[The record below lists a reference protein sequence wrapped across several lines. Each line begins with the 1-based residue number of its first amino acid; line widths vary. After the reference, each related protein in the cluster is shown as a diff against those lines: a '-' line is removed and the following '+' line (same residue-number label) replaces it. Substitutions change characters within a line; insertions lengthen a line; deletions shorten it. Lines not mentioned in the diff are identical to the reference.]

1 MKKLFLA
8 TLLLLSVLPLS
19 AHSTNNQPA
28 KPLLVGHRGSGYGVE
43 STEEAFRNGAALGYQ
58 YLETDIKVT
67 KDTKFVLTHDDDLSR
82 LSDSELTIAGS
93 TLAQLQAV
101 TLTQTRNN
109 VQYTGKLMELGEY
122 LDLCTELK
130 VLPVIELKWG
140 TGVNSNDQ
148 SNMPA
153 LVKVIQDHGYY
164 EKAIIL
170 TSMKPCLEWL
180 HKNHPTIQ
188 LQLLLGSSG
197 VPANHL
203 EWCKTNNADVDF
215 EASICTEAAVDM
227 YHEAGLKVN
236 MWTSNTESGYKTY
249 ATMGC
254 DFITT
259 DRLDG
264 NNLPEYDPRVII
276 PIITGD
282 YPDPLANSILLPAES
297 YTFHQAYTDNAL
309 QPLEGKTI
317 RRVIAQN
324 NHVYILALDAENKP
338 TILVVDLITK
348 THISVSTMGMVKP
361 TKVNKADE
369 ARLLACSD
377 IQVSQDGYLLATNLA
392 ETNTNGTGEVTIYKW
407 EKDAA
412 GLPTGDPAVW
422 IRSQANGTHANAY
435 TGETF
440 AYAGTIEKGNAYLSA
455 EVITSTATVRFA
467 VVPII
472 DSTATPRAFSH
483 STPPGRGFMKR
494 TTLGDG
500 YRFTLSPIASDRI
513 IVTGSGKSETLAEFP
528 FVNKGATSSEDVP
541 ASLDLPTSLTH
552 INFFKYAGA
561 IYATVPTANGVTL
574 LDISN
579 GIENATIVNTIGTTL
594 AAGDEVI
601 ATVGQV
607 YATFSEELE
616 VVTRGDID
624 LFLLRG
630 NKASVLTTRESQTTH
645 IETTT
650 QADKQVVYF
659 DIMGNSVATDQLT
672 TGVYIRRQGNQAT
685 KILIP

>member
-8 TLLLLSVLPLS
+8 ALLLLSVLPIS
-19 AHSTNNQPA
+19 ALNPGDIVPA
-28 KPLLVGHRGSGYGVE
+28 PLLVGHRGSGYGVE
-43 STEEAFRNGAALGYQ
+43 NTEEAFRRGAALGYQ
-58 YLETDIKVT
+58 YVETDIKVT

-82 LSDSELTIAGS
+82 WGHESLTIAGS

-101 TLTQTRNN
+101 TLTQTRSG
-109 VQYTGKLMELGEY
+109 VTYTGKLMELGEY

-203 EWCKTNNADVDF
+203 AWCIANHADVDF
-215 EASICTEAAVDM
+215 AASICTEAAVDM

-236 MWTSNTESGYKTY
+236 MWTTNAESGYKTY

-264 NNLPEYDPRVII
+264 NNLPDYDPRVII
-276 PIITGD
+276 PTITGD
-282 YPDPLANSILLPAES
+282 YPDPIANSILLPGES
-297 YTFHQAYTDNAL
+297 YTFRQTYVDNAL
-309 QPLEGKTI
+309 QPLEGKTL
-317 RRVIAQN
+317 RRIIAQN
-324 NHVYILALDAENKP
+324 NHIYVLALDADKQP
-338 TILVVDLITK
+338 TIAVIDPLAK
-348 THISVSTMGMVKP
+348 THINVSTAGMVKP
-361 TKVNKADE
+361 SKINKADE

-377 IQVSQDGYLLATNLA
+377 IQVSQDGYLLATNVA
-392 ETNTNGTGEVTIYKW
+392 ETNTDGTGEVTIYKW

-422 IRSQANGTHANAY
+422 IRSQASGTHANAY

-440 AYAGTIEKGNAYLSA
+440 AYAGTITKGNAYLSA
-455 EVITSTATVRFA
+455 EVISSTATVRFA

-472 DSTATPRAFSH
+472 DGTATPRAFSH

-494 TTLGDG
+494 TTLGDD

-528 FVNKGATSSEDVP
+528 FVNKGSTSPEDVP
-541 ASLDLPTSLTH
+541 DALGLSTGITH

-561 IYATVPTANGVTL
+561 IYATVPTAEGVALIDVTK
-574 LDISN
+574 
-579 GIENATIVNTIGTTL
+579 GVENATIVTTIGTTL
-594 AAGDEVI
+594 PAGDAVT
-601 ATVGQV
+601 ATVGRAC
-607 YATFSEELE
+607 ATYDEALE

-624 LFLLRG
+624 LFVCRG
-630 NKASVLTTRESQTTH
+630 EKASLLTTRESQTSD
-645 IETTT
+645 INLP
-650 QADKQVVYF
+650 ADADGSVAYF
-659 DIMGNSVATDQLT
+659 DIMGNQVTGDALS
-672 TGVYIRRQGNQAT
+672 TGVYIRRQGNTAT
-685 KILIP
+685 KVFIP

>member
-1 MKKLFLA
+1 MKRFAISCFLLFS
-8 TLLLLSVLPLS
+8 LLTLS
-19 AHSTNNQPA
+19 AQ
-28 KPLLVGHRGSGYGVE
+28 PLLVGHRGSGYGVE
-43 STEEAFRNGAALGYQ
+43 NTEEAFRRGAALGYQ
-58 YLETDIKVT
+58 YVETDIKVT

-82 LSDSELTIAGS
+82 WGHENLTIAGS

-101 TLTQTRNN
+101 TLTQTRSG
-109 VQYTGKLMELGEY
+109 VTYTGKLMELGEY

-203 EWCKTNNADVDF
+203 AWCIANHANVDF

-236 MWTSNTESGYKTY
+236 MWTTNAESGYKTY

-264 NNLPEYDPRVII
+264 NNLPDYDPRVII
-276 PIITGD
+276 PTITGD
-282 YPDPLANSILLPAES
+282 YPDPLANSILLPGES
-297 YTFHQAYTDNAL
+297 YTFRQTYVDNAL
-309 QPLEGKTI
+309 QPLEGKTL
-317 RRVIAQN
+317 RRIIAQN
-324 NHVYILALDAENKP
+324 NHIYVLALDADKQP
-338 TILVVDLITK
+338 TIVVIDPLTK
-348 THISVSTMGMVKP
+348 THINVSTAGMVKP
-361 TKVNKADE
+361 SKISKADE

-377 IQVSQDGYLLATNLA
+377 IQVSQDGYLLATNVA
-392 ETNTNGTGEVTIYKW
+392 ETDTNGTGEVTIYKW

-422 IRSQANGTHANAY
+422 IRSQASGTHANAY

-440 AYAGTIEKGNAYLSA
+440 AYAGTITKGNAYLSA
-455 EVITSTATVRFA
+455 EVISSTATVRFA

-472 DSTATPRAFSH
+472 DGTATPRAFSH

-528 FVNKGATSSEDVP
+528 FVNKGATSPEDVP
-541 ASLDLPTSLTH
+541 DALGLSTSITH

-561 IYATVPTANGVTL
+561 IYATVPTAEGVAL
-574 LDISN
+574 IDVSK
-579 GIENATIVNTIGTTL
+579 GVENATIVTTIGTTL
-594 AAGDEVI
+594 PAGDNVT
-601 ATVGQV
+601 ATVGRA
-607 YATFSEELE
+607 YATYDEALE

-624 LFLLRG
+624 LFVCRG
-630 NKASVLTTRESQTTH
+630 EKASLLTTRESQTSD
-645 IETTT
+645 INLP
-650 QADKQVVYF
+650 ADANGSIVYF
-659 DIMGNSVATDQLT
+659 DIMGNQVRGNALS
-672 TGVYIRRQGNQAT
+672 TGVYIRRQGNTAT
-685 KILIP
+685 KVFIP